1 MRDARFEKRC
11 NFVWS
16 KRLHFTIEIKAF
28 LPLSETK
35 TLAITGFEANVCRDG
50 KMPLFAVF

>member
-1 MRDARFEKRC
+1 MRDARFEKCC

-16 KRLHFTIEIKAF
+16 KSLHFTIEIKAF

-50 KMPLFAVF
+50 KMPLFDVF

>member
-28 LPLSETK
+28 KATFGDKNPC
-35 TLAITGFEANVCRDG
+35 NYWV
-50 KMPLFAVF
+50 

>member
-28 LPLSETK
+28 LPLSRSK
-35 TLAITGFEANVCRDG
+35 ALAITGFEANVCRDG